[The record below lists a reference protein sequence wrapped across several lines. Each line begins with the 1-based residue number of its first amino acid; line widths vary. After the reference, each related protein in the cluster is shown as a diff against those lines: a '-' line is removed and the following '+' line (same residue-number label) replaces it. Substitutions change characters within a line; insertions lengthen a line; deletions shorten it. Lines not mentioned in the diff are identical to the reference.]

1 MIYGIAEINMHGECG
16 KLQNNFNKFNDLEL
30 FEIYVGLIQLLNYQE
45 TLAQVNNNIIDRK
58 LDEQNTIYLSNI
70 LKNQNI
76 IIEQNNEILKKLDN
90 IHKL

>member
-1 MIYGIAEINMHGECG
+1 M
-16 KLQNNFNKFNDLEL
+16 QNNFNKFNDLEL

-45 TLAQVNNNIIDRK
+45 TLAQVNNNVIDRK

-76 IIEQNNEILKKLDN
+76 IIDQNNEILKKLDN

>member
-1 MIYGIAEINMHGECG
+1 MIYGIAEINTHGGYG
-16 KLQNNFNKFNDLEL
+16 KLQNNFNKFDDLEL

-45 TLAQVNNNIIDRK
+45 TLAQVNNNVIDRK

-76 IIEQNNEILKKLDN
+76 IIEQNKEILKKLNGVD
-90 IHKL
+90 KL